1 MKKLEEDF
9 DAAQDCFQE
18 DINAVL
24 SRYIS
29 DQRGNVTWEAVAPL
43 CDIIYSTAACVF
55 IDMMAL
61 AELFAEAAGQEID
74 RDVAFQTMREVYD
87 QYNTDLMKKSDSY
100 YRAAG
105 LR

>member
-1 MKKLEEDF
+1 MTKLEDDF
-9 DAAQDCFQE
+9 DAAQDCFQD

-24 SRYIS
+24 DRYIS
-29 DQRGNVTWEAVAPL
+29 DQRGDVTWEAVAPL

-55 IDMMAL
+55 IDMMAM
-61 AELFAEAAGQEID
+61 AEVCADAAGHEID
-74 RDVAFQTMREVYD
+74 RDVAFQTLREVYD
-87 QYNTDLMKKSDSY
+87 QCNTDMLKMSDSY